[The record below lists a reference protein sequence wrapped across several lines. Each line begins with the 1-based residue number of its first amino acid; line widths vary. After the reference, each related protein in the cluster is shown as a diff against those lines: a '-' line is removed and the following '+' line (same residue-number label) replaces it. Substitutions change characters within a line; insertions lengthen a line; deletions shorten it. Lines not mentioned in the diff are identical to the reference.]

1 MQLNRSLKRDT
12 PFTSTEY
19 KGDPERNFGILLVE
33 TRILQTTIL
42 KEASIMKGETDGQTV
57 DPEKITREYI
67 SAPIATNAVMD
78 ERKSS
83 DQFMPLFIEFLS

>member
-1 MQLNRSLKRDT
+1 
-12 PFTSTEY
+12 
-19 KGDPERNFGILLVE
+19 
-33 TRILQTTIL
+33 
-42 KEASIMKGETDGQTV
+42 MKGETDGETV
-57 DPEKITREYI
+57 DAEKITREYI